1 MLFSLIS
8 FKTHEDKKIMKN
20 KPTNKIINC
29 ILSLVNILSFFS
41 VKGTNRI
48 EVDVG
53 CVCLTCTEFS
63 EGVVSKERQIQTEYA
78 WTTHPLK
85 TQQSPHASVTQTIS
99 TPSAK

>member
-1 MLFSLIS
+1 
-8 FKTHEDKKIMKN
+8 MKN

-29 ILSLVNILSFFS
+29 ILSLVNILSFFFCEGN
-41 VKGTNRI
+41 KQRI
-48 EVDVG
+48 EVDEG